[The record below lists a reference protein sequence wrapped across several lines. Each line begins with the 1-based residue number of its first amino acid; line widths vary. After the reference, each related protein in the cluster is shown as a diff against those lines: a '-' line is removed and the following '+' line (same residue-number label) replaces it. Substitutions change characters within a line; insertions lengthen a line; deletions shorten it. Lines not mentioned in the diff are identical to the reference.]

1 MLPAGSAWAASS
13 PSPPWFRTGALRHWA
28 ILARAAALRF
38 FASWMAFRDAA
49 AMAAGESRC
58 EAVDAWRVKSIGEHS
73 QSLSYNSKFVTLWA
87 QKAGLTAPEYKPW
100 TCQYAL
106 VAATRD
112 PAPAARLLETYR
124 PLANI
129 YS

>member
-1 MLPAGSAWAASS
+1 MHDDALSDFYDRARVDNSLASS
-13 PSPPWFRTGALRHWA
+13 RWA
-28 ILARAAALRF
+28 IRARAAALRF

-73 QSLSYNSKFVTLWA
+73 QSLSYNSKFVTLL
-87 QKAGLTAPEYKPW
+87 LTAPEYKPW

-112 PAPAARLLETYR
+112 PAPAAGLLETYR
-124 PLANI
+124 PLAN
-129 YS
+129 SHFLRTS